1 MGRRIFEKERVTFMS
16 IRQRII
22 TPIVLLFVA
31 AQAFA
36 QTTNLSADKRA
47 KIETAISSAMSQA
60 GVPGMSVAIVADGKL
75 AWSSGYGLADLE
87 NFVPAKAST
96 SYRLASISKTI
107 TAVAVMQLVERGKLD
122 LDAPVQ
128 KYCTAFPT
136 KQWPVTTR
144 QLLGHLGGVR
154 HYKDGELTYEN
165 TKHFT
170 KLTDT
175 LSFFKDDALLH
186 EPGTKYLYS
195 TYGYNLLGCVV
206 EGASGQSYLEFV
218 RQNIFAPAGMT
229 TMRDDDPAAIIPNRA
244 QGYEK
249 TRDGALRNSALAD
262 VSYKI
267 PGGGFCSTVED
278 LAKYAIALQSHKLL
292 KPETRAQAWT
302 KQKTKDGK
310 DTTYGLG
317 WQLSEYKGMNEVAH
331 GGNQSRVTTLL
342 YMLPE
347 RNVAVVLMMNLES
360 VGNRTQ
366 LARQIA
372 EIVLQ

>member
-1 MGRRIFEKERVTFMS
+1 MQLK
-16 IRQRII
+16 QRII
-22 TPIVLLFVA
+22 TPILLLFVA
-31 AQAFA
+31 IQTFAQAP
-36 QTTNLSADKRA
+36 NLSAEKRA
-47 KIETAISSAMSQA
+47 KIETAISAAMSQA
-60 GVPGMSVAIVADGKL
+60 GIPGLSVAIVADGKL
-75 AWSSGYGLADLE
+75 AWSNGYGLADVE

-96 SYRLASISKTI
+96 IYRLASISKPI

-128 KYCTAFPT
+128 KYCAAFPT

-170 KLTDT
+170 NLNDT
-175 LSFFKDDALLH
+175 LSFFKDDPLSH
-186 EPGTKYLYS
+186 EPGTKYMYS

-218 RQNIFAPAGMT
+218 RQNIFAPAGMAT
-229 TMRDDDPAAIIPNRA
+229 IRDDDPAAIILNRA

-278 LAKYAIALQSHKLL
+278 LAKFAIALQANKLL
-292 KPETRAQAWT
+292 KPATRAQAWT
-302 KQKTKDGK
+302 KQKTKDSK
-310 DTTYGLG
+310 ETTYGLG
-317 WQLSEYKGMNEVAH
+317 WQLSEHNGAKEVSH
-331 GGNQSRVTTLL
+331 GGNQSRVTTYL
-342 YMLPE
+342 YMQPE
-347 RNVAVVLMMNLES
+347 RNFAVVLMMNLES
-360 VGNRTQ
+360 VSSRTQ

>member
-1 MGRRIFEKERVTFMS
+1 
-16 IRQRII
+16 
-22 TPIVLLFVA
+22 
-31 AQAFA
+31 
-36 QTTNLSADKRA
+36 
-47 KIETAISSAMSQA
+47 
-60 GVPGMSVAIVADGKL
+60 
-75 AWSSGYGLADLE
+75 
-87 NFVPAKAST
+87 
-96 SYRLASISKTI
+96 
-107 TAVAVMQLVERGKLD
+107 MQLVELGKLD

-128 KYCTAFPT
+128 KYCAAFPT

-144 QLLGHLGGVR
+144 QLLGHLGGMR
-154 HYKDGELTYEN
+154 HYKDGELVYEN
-165 TKHFT
+165 TKHYAN
-170 KLTDT
+170 LNDT
-175 LSFFKDDALLH
+175 LSFFKDDPLLH

-206 EGASGQSYLEFV
+206 EGASGMSYLEYV
-218 RQNIFAPAGMT
+218 RKNIFEPAGMLT
-229 TMRDDDPAAIIPNRA
+229 IRDDDPAAIIPNRA

-278 LAKYAIALQSHKLL
+278 LAKFALALQSGKLL

-310 DTTYGLG
+310 ETTYGLG
-317 WQLSEYKGMNEVAH
+317 WQLSEHNGAKEVAH
-331 GGNQSRVTTLL
+331 GGNQARVTTYL

-347 RNVAVVLMMNLES
+347 RNFAVVLMMNLES
-360 VGNRTQ
+360 VGSRTQ

-372 EIVLQ
+372 EIVLQPQSSKAARLFN

>member
-1 MGRRIFEKERVTFMS
+1 MDQPISESERLIFMPIK
-16 IRQRII
+16 QRII
-22 TPIVLLFVA
+22 TPILLLFVA
-31 AQAFA
+31 IQTFAQAP
-36 QTTNLSADKRA
+36 NLSAEKRS
-47 KIETAISSAMSQA
+47 KIETAISAAMSQA
-60 GVPGMSVAIVADGKL
+60 GIPGLSVAIVAEGKL
-75 AWSSGYGLADLE
+75 AWSNGYGLADVE

-96 SYRLASISKTI
+96 VYRLASISKPI

-128 KYCTAFPT
+128 KYCAAFST

-154 HYKDGELTYEN
+154 HYKDGELDNEN
-165 TKHFT
+165 TRHFT
-170 KLTDT
+170 RLNDT
-175 LSFFKDDALLH
+175 LSFFKDDPLSH

-206 EGASGQSYLEFV
+206 EGASGQNYLEYV
-218 RQNIFAPAGMT
+218 RQNIFAPAGMLT
-229 TMRDDDPAAIIPNRA
+229 IRDDDPAAIIPNRA

-278 LAKYAIALQSHKLL
+278 LAKFAIALQSNQLL
-292 KPETRAQAWT
+292 KPATRAQAWT
-302 KQKTKDGK
+302 KQNTKEGQE
-310 DTTYGLG
+310 TTYGLG
-317 WQLSEYKGMNEVAH
+317 WQLSEHNSAKEVAH
-331 GGNQSRVTTLL
+331 GGNQSQVTTYL
-342 YMLPE
+342 YMQPE
-347 RNVAVVLMMNLES
+347 RNFAVVLMMNLEGVAS
-360 VGNRTQ
+360 RTQ

>member
-1 MGRRIFEKERVTFMS
+1 MQLK
-16 IRQRII
+16 QRLIA
-22 TPIVLLFVA
+22 PILLLLIAAHAVA
-31 AQAFA
+31 QSA
-36 QTTNLSADKRA
+36 NLAAEKRA
-47 KIETAISSAMSQA
+47 KIETAISTAMSQA
-60 GVPGMSVAIVADGKL
+60 GIPGLSVAIVVDGKL
-75 AWSSGYGLADLE
+75 SWSNGYGLADVE

-128 KYCTAFPT
+128 KYCAAFPT

-154 HYKDGELTYEN
+154 HYKIPDEVVNEN
-165 TKHFT
+165 TKHYNN
-170 KLTDT
+170 LNDT

-195 TYGYNLLGCVV
+195 TYGYNLLGCAV
-206 EGASGQSYLEFV
+206 EGASGMNYLEYV
-218 RQNIFAPAGMT
+218 RQNIFEPAGMVT
-229 TMRDDDPAAIIPNRA
+229 IRDDDPAALIPNRA

-249 TRDGALRNSALAD
+249 TRSGKLRNSALAD

-278 LAKYAIALQSHKLL
+278 LAKFAVALQTNKLL
-292 KPETRAQAWT
+292 KPETRAQAWS
-302 KQKTKDGK
+302 KQKLKDGK
-310 DTTYGLG
+310 DSTYGLG
-317 WQLSEYKGMNEVAH
+317 WQLSEHNGAKEVAH

-342 YMLPE
+342 YLLPE
-347 RNVAVVLMMNLES
+347 RNFAVVLMMNLES

>member
-1 MGRRIFEKERVTFMS
+1 MHLKQSLIA
-16 IRQRII
+16 
-22 TPIVLLFVA
+22 PILLLLIAVHAA
-31 AQAFA
+31 AQSNA
-36 QTTNLSADKRA
+36 LSVEKCA
-47 KIETAISSAMSQA
+47 KVETAISAAMSQA
-60 GVPGMSVAIVADGKL
+60 GVPGLSVAIVTNGKL
-75 AWSSGYGLADLE
+75 AWSNGYGLADVE

-107 TAVAVMQLVERGKLD
+107 TATAIMQLVERGKVD

-128 KYCTAFPT
+128 KYCAAFPT

-144 QLLGHLGGVR
+144 QLLGHLSGVR
-154 HYKDGELTYEN
+154 HYKDGELIYEN

-170 KLTDT
+170 KLNDT
-175 LSFFKDDALLH
+175 LSFFKDDPLLH

-206 EGASGQSYLEFV
+206 EGAAGMSYLEYV
-218 RQNIFAPAGMT
+218 RKNIFEPAGMAT
-229 TMRDDDPAAIIPNRA
+229 IRDDDPAAIIPNRA
-244 QGYEK
+244 QGYER

-278 LAKYAIALQSHKLL
+278 LAKFAIALQSGKLL
-292 KPETRAQAWT
+292 KSETRAQAWT
-302 KQKTKDGK
+302 TQKLKDGK
-310 DTTYGLG
+310 DSTYGLG
-317 WQLSEYKGMNEVAH
+317 WQLSEHNGAKEVAH

-347 RNVAVVLMMNLES
+347 RNFAVVLMMNLEGVS
-360 VGNRTQ
+360 SRTQ

-372 EIVLQ
+372 DIVLQ